1 LYFRLLA
8 YDINVACSA
17 SLEITRTLRSFVL
30 LSLVS
35 LKKI

>member
-1 LYFRLLA
+1 LLA

-30 LSLVS
+30 LSLELVR
-35 LKKI
+35 LATRP